1 MKSRHDYF
9 RQTAMNLELPGESM
23 PGVPIVEIFG
33 NGRVLIEQH
42 KGIVGYCCNDI
53 KIQTK
58 CGIYSVQGNK
68 LEIARMTKHQ
78 IVIIGKI
85 KSVFLMGE

>member
-1 MKSRHDYF
+1 MKSGRDYF
-9 RQTAMNLELPGESM
+9 QQTTMNLELPGEPM
-23 PGVPIVEIFG
+23 PGVPIVEILG
-33 NGRVLIEQH
+33 NCRVLIEQH
-42 KGIVGYCCNDI
+42 KGIIGYCCNDI
-53 KIQTK
+53 RVNTK

-85 KSVFLMGE
+85 RSVVLLED